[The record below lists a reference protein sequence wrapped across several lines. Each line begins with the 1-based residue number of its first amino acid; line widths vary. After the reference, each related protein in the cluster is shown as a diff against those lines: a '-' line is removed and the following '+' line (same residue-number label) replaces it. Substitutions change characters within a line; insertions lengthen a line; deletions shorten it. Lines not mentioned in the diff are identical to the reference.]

1 MNGEIQEMNG
11 GIQERTNKLTQ
22 YQKYKKKIIEYNS
35 QPATC
40 ECGLKM
46 TRGSLPRHRKTKKH
60 TDKMGKGAAHPNT
73 IEWFLEGYD
82 SESEEEEEEI
92 VLKKGDIDFSKKCN
106 KICFCCGNE
115 ITSITKGVAQ
125 TKKGFICED
134 C

>member
-1 MNGEIQEMNG
+1 MDKQNHYSAH
-11 GIQERTNKLTQ
+11 
-22 YQKYKKKIIEYNS
+22 YQKYKKKILEYNS
-35 QPATC
+35 KPATC

-46 TRGSLPRHRKTKKH
+46 TRGSLARHKKSKKH
-60 TDKMGKGAAHPNT
+60 TAKMGEIHPNT

-82 SESEEEEEEI
+82 SESDDEEI